1 MNENMNNNPMEVM
14 DNNGVKAESGL
25 DWKSVLAGVIG
36 TLAVEGVIFGVK
48 FGVSA
53 IKKGKNKNVDTEVK
67 VEEVTAEVAEK

>member
-14 DNNGVKAESGL
+14 DNGVKAEGGL

-53 IKKGKNKNVDTEVK
+53 IKNGKNKNVDTEVK
-67 VEEVTAEVAEK
+67 VEEVKAEVVEK